1 MTVAVLGS
9 DAAAD
14 STVTGLDFG
23 VDFRYVDTRVS
34 VSVLKRKRIALW
46 PAE

>member
-14 STVTGLDFG
+14 STVTGLDSG
-23 VDFRYVDTRVS
+23 LELSYLDTMVSMSASMVDGDDC
-34 VSVLKRKRIALW
+34 A
-46 PAE
+46 